1 MKLFFSLFTFLF
13 LMSVYA
19 QDMTPDRLHS
29 IIQKNADEVKRSGDQ
44 WQFTIDDQV
53 LICIADANADRMRI
67 IAPIA
72 QVDQLSENQ
81 IKNALVANFHTAL
94 DVKYAISDNLIWS
107 VYLHPLQALSESQL
121 DSALLQ
127 TYRAAITFGDTYQS
141 TDMVFP
147 AAQREDVQKHK
158 QKKQPIPLKQG

>member
-1 MKLFFSLFTFLF
+1 MKLIFSLFTFLF
-13 LMSVYA
+13 LMTVYA

-29 IIQKNADEVKRSGDQ
+29 VIQKNADEVKRNANQ

-67 IAPIA
+67 IAPVA
-72 QVDQLSENQ
+72 KVDQISETQ
-81 IKNALVANFHTAL
+81 MKNALVANFHTAL

-107 VYLHPLQALSESQL
+107 VYLHPLQALSEDQL
-121 DSALLQ
+121 DSAISQ

-147 AAQREDVQKHK
+147 AAQREDRSRRKRK
-158 QKKQPIPLKQG
+158 ETTGSA

>member
-13 LMSVYA
+13 LMTVYA
-19 QDMTPDRLHS
+19 QEMTPDILHS
-29 IIQKNADEVKRSGDQ
+29 VIQKNADEVKRNGDQ

-53 LICIADANADRMRI
+53 LICIADENADRMRI
-67 IAPIA
+67 IAPVA
-72 QVDQLSENQ
+72 KVDQISETQ
-81 IKNALVANFHTAL
+81 MKNALVANFHTAL

-107 VYLHPLQALSESQL
+107 VYLHPLQALSEDQL
-121 DSALLQ
+121 DSAISQ

-147 AAQREDVQKHK
+147 AAQRENKVEKK
-158 QKKQPIPLKQG
+158 EKKQPLPLKQG

>member
-1 MKLFFSLFTFLF
+1 MKLFFLLTIPLLLFN
-13 LMSVYA
+13 VHA
-19 QDMTPDRLHS
+19 QEMTPDRLHS
-29 IIQKNADEVKRSGDQ
+29 VIQRNADEVKRKANQ

-53 LICIADANADRMRI
+53 LICIADPNADRMRI

-72 QVDQLSENQ
+72 KVEQLTDTQ
-81 IKNALVANFHTAL
+81 LKNALVANFHTAL
-94 DVKYAISDNLIWS
+94 DVKYAVSDNLIWS

-121 DSALLQ
+121 DGAILQ

-147 AAQREDVQKHK
+147 GSQRKQNQKK
-158 QKKQPIPLKQG
+158 KKEKQPIPLKQG

>member
-19 QDMTPDRLHS
+19 QVMTPDRLHS
-29 IIQKNADEVKRSGDQ
+29 IIQKNAYEVKRSGDQ

-67 IAPIA
+67 IVPIA

-94 DVKYAISDNLIWS
+94 DVKYAISDDVIWS
-107 VYLHPLQALSESQL
+107 VYLHPLQALS
-121 DSALLQ
+121 
-127 TYRAAITFGDTYQS
+127 DTVPKS
-141 TDMVFP
+141 M
-147 AAQREDVQKHK
+147 
-158 QKKQPIPLKQG
+158 